1 MWTESWCLAL
11 PEEHRKEVPEKRVLT
26 KIFGPRRGEVTGD
39 WRKMHSEE
47 LHDLY
52 CSPHIIMVIR

>member
-1 MWTESWCLAL
+1 VTLKEQ
-11 PEEHRKEVPEKRVLT
+11 HQKEVPEKRALT
-26 KIFGPRRGEVTGD
+26 KIFGPKRWEVARD

-52 CSPHIIMVIR
+52 CSPHIIRMIR